1 MPRVEA
7 NKTYSI
13 ADAIRSG
20 ESVEDIKKSFE
31 KALQEAE
38 AEVNAE
44 KEKEAATARE
54 KEANLAETREH
65 LVLDLLDY
73 LILLDIIPKDEVTGD
88 VILELEESL
97 EEVEKN
103 YRARIA
109 TIKSWSNLNKVRDAV
124 VKESREKRNKVEPD
138 ADRIIKEFLKSL

>member
-1 MPRVEA
+1 MP

-44 KEKEAATARE
+44 KEKEAATA
-54 KEANLAETREH
+54 ANLAETREH

-73 LILLDIIPKDEVTGD
+73 LILLDIISKDEVTGD
-88 VILELEESL
+88 MILELEESL

-109 TIKSWSNLNKVRDAV
+109 TIKSWSNLNKVRDIMA
-124 VKESREKRNKVEPD
+124 KESREKRNKVEPD